1 LYTII
6 AVEKFG
12 RPKKIQPIY
21 DFCSSGGAYI
31 VYHIG
36 QQEQGRVEYYNYYQ

>member
-1 LYTII
+1 MYIII

-21 DFCSSGGAYI
+21 DFCSSGGAY
-31 VYHIG
+31 HIG